1 MRIYTPG
8 YYNTRFG
15 ELWDK
20 GLRELAIEAA
30 TGALEVA
37 AMSLNDI
44 DAIYISNMCASRFSG
59 QDHLGAL
66 IASDLH
72 TSIPSC
78 HIEAACASGSVAIR
92 TAFLDIMSGTS
103 NNVLVIGVEKMSDV
117 TIDMAT
123 TGLTGASDE
132 EWEAYYGA
140 TFPSLYAMIARAHMN
155 KYKTTKEQLAL
166 TAVKNHQNATLNPK
180 AHFRKPITVEEVIR
194 APMVADPLGLY
205 DCSPISDGAA
215 AIILS
220 NKHKKGAQLLSIEQ
234 AQASIALHDR
244 NDITKLEATV
254 QAAGKA
260 YTKTNLKPTDISIME
275 VHDCFTIAEI
285 CAYEDLGLVEKGKGG
300 QLIESGKVNIDG
312 SIPVNTSGG
321 LKAAGHPVGA
331 TGIKQAVEII
341 SQLSGNAKERQVK
354 HDLKYGLTHN
364 VGGSG
369 ATCVVGIWGKI

>member
-1 MRIYTPG
+1 
-8 YYNTRFG
+8 
-15 ELWDK
+15 
-20 GLRELAIEAA
+20 
-30 TGALEVA
+30 
-37 AMSLNDI
+37 
-44 DAIYISNMCASRFSG
+44 
-59 QDHLGAL
+59 
-66 IASDLH
+66 
-72 TSIPSC
+72 
-78 HIEAACASGSVAIR
+78 
-92 TAFLDIMSGTS
+92 MSGTS

-117 TIDMAT
+117 SIDMAT

-244 NDITKLEATV
+244 NDITKLEATI